1 MEKLKSTNNY
11 LIIIVGPTA
20 IGKTALSIQLAKH
33 FKCDI
38 VSCDSRQFYK
48 EMTIGTAVPSTDEL
62 QQATH
67 HFIQNKSITEN
78 YSVGDYEKEVLPLLD
93 DLFLKNNIQI
103 VVGGSGLYVDA
114 ILKGFDDFP
123 EVSNE
128 IKSEIDQN
136 YEENGFEYLQ
146 EKLQQLDPFYF
157 DFLKTTNP
165 QTLVN
170 QQRMKRFIG
179 VSMAANAPYSSFL
192 NQDKNKR
199 NFTPILIGL
208 EAPREIMYD
217 RINKRVDLMINC
229 GLLLEVANLKEHQQ
243 LNALQTVGYRELFDY
258 LDEKISLTDAI
269 EEIKKNT
276 RRFAKRQITWFQRNE
291 ATKWFSYQESLQK
304 IIKHI
309 HEFTR

>member
-11 LIIIVGPTA
+11 LIVIVGPTA
-20 IGKTALSIQLAKH
+20 IGKTALSIQFAKH
-33 FKCDI
+33 FNCDI

-48 EMTIGTAVPSTDEL
+48 EMTIGTAVPSADEL
-62 QQATH
+62 KQATH

-93 DLFLKNNIQI
+93 QLFLKNNIQI

-114 ILKGFDDFP
+114 ILKGFDNFP
-123 EVSNE
+123 EVSTE
-128 IKSEIDQN
+128 IKSEIDKN

-179 VSMAANAPYSSFL
+179 VSMAANTPYSSFL

-199 NFTPILIGL
+199 NFTPIVIGL
-208 EAPREIMYD
+208 EAPREVMYH
-217 RINKRVDLMINC
+217 RINQRVDIMMNN

-243 LNALQTVGYRELFDY
+243 LNALQTVGYRELFDFI
-258 LDEKISLTDAI
+258 DGKISLDEAV

-276 RRFAKRQITWFQRNE
+276 RRFAKRQITWFKRNE
-291 ATKWFSYQESLQK
+291 ATKWFSYQTPTKNILSY
-304 IIKHI
+304 IN
-309 HEFTR
+309 EFTR

>member
-62 QQATH
+62 KQATH

-78 YSVGDYEKEVLPLLD
+78 YSVGDYEKDVLPLLD

-123 EVSNE
+123 EVSAE

-217 RINKRVDLMINC
+217 RINKRVDLMMNS

-258 LDEKISLTDAI
+258 LDEKISLNDAI

>member
-62 QQATH
+62 KQATH

-103 VVGGSGLYVDA
+103 IVGGSGLYVDA

-128 IKSEIDQN
+128 IKAEIYQN

-165 QTLVN
+165 QTLIN

-217 RINKRVDLMINC
+217 RINKRVDLMINS